1 MNPKRVRGYRND
13 NDNTN
18 DNGAEIRKK
27 PMCKKKEPPVRGMIN
42 GD

>member
-27 PMCKKKEPPVRGMIN
+27 PMCKKKRKAGARN
-42 GD
+42 DKR